1 MSLMEVM
8 PALWSQHPF
17 SAIAI
22 LVGLLE
28 KKNGSMDTSFSCDE
42 SILNFFFCA
51 PVEYFILR
59 KKKLALRWP
68 IDELI

>member
-1 MSLMEVM
+1 MEVM

-28 KKNGSMDTSFSCDE
+28 KNGSMDTSFACDE
-42 SILNFFFCA
+42 SILNFFFSS
-51 PVEYFILR
+51 PVEYFIL
-59 KKKLALRWP
+59 KEKKLALRWP
-68 IDELI
+68 IDALI